1 MSFRLPQ
8 LSADPTT
15 PFPLPGSALA
25 EPDGLLAFGGDLS
38 PQRLLN
44 AYRSGIFPWYSDGEP
59 ILWWSP
65 SQRAVFSTD
74 AIHVPKRLRRSL
86 RDSNWVVR
94 MNTVFEDVIAA
105 CAIAPRAGQ
114 AGTWITPAMQRAYV
128 ALHRLGHAHS
138 VEVFDCSVLAE
149 GRLVGGLYGLGVG
162 RMFCGESMYSA
173 ESGASTVALA
183 SLARHLH
190 AHGWPL
196 IDAQVPN
203 AHTRR
208 LGVETWSRRDYL
220 RALAGLQDCDP
231 FTENLAEG
239 FGEYPASALANT
251 APA

>member
-1 MSFRLPQ
+1 MSLHLPQ
-8 LSADPTT
+8 LSSNPDA
-15 PFPLPGSALA
+15 PFPSPESALA

-59 ILWWSP
+59 IMWWSP
-65 SQRAVFSTD
+65 AQRAVFRTD
-74 AIHVPKRLRRSL
+74 AIHLPTRLRRSL

-94 MNTVFEDVIAA
+94 MDTAFEAIIAA
-105 CAIAPRAGQ
+105 CARAPRAGQ
-114 AGTWITPAMQRAYV
+114 AGTWITPAMQRSYV

-138 VEVFDCSVLAE
+138 VEVLD
-149 GRLVGGLYGLGVG
+149 GTRLIGGLYGLTVG

-183 SLARHLH
+183 ALARHLH
-190 AHGWPL
+190 GHGWSL

-203 AHTRR
+203 SHTQR

-220 RALAGLQDCDP
+220 DALGGLRDCDEA
-231 FTENLAEG
+231 TANVAAG
-239 FGEYPASALANT
+239 FGEYPAAALAST
-251 APA
+251 ARA